1 MRPTFWIL
9 RSTGRRAG
17 PIAPTIDPKRRNAM
31 YDIIRPVAYA
41 TNNIIWAPV
50 PAAQN
55 NHPINPIADR
65 R

>member
-1 MRPTFWIL
+1 
-9 RSTGRRAG
+9 
-17 PIAPTIDPKRRNAM
+17 M